1 MAQPLSSYDAL
12 AARLAGLYA
21 ALPQV
26 EAVALSGSRAGSAV
40 DAASDIDLYIYTRAE
55 IPLESRKAIVAACG
69 GASRASLGLTYW
81 GPGDEWYDAATG
93 IEVDANFFEAD
104 WMQGQLERVI
114 DRHEPALGY
123 TTCFWRTVRN
133 SRVYH
138 DPRGWFA
145 ALLDKAQAP
154 YPEALRRNIIAFN
167 HPTLRAIIPAY
178 QRQIEKAVQR
188 ADRVSVNHRLA
199 ALLAGYFDI
208 LFAVNRVLHPGEKR
222 LVQIAQA
229 ECPSLP
235 EGFPADLEA
244 VLAAAGAPGDDLPA
258 RLTRLLDRLD
268 AWLAQAG
275 LLPPGDVLQS

>member
-1 MAQPLSSYDAL
+1 MAQPLSSHETL

-55 IPLESRKAIVAACG
+55 IPLESRTAIVAACG

-81 GPGDEWYDAATG
+81 GPGDEWYDRATG

-114 DRHEPALGY
+114 DRCEPSLGY
-123 TTCFWRTVRN
+123 TTCFWRTVRS
-133 SRVYH
+133 SRVFY
-138 DPRGWFA
+138 DPHGWFA
-145 ALLDKAQAP
+145 ALQAKALAP
-154 YPEALRRNIIAFN
+154 YPEELRRNIITFN
-167 HPTLRAIIPAY
+167 HPVLREVIPAY
-178 QRQIEKAVQR
+178 QHQIEKAVQR
-188 ADRVSVNHRLA
+188 ADLVSVNHRLA
-199 ALLAGYFDI
+199 ALLASYFDI
-208 LFAVNRVLHPGEKR
+208 LFAMNRVLHPGEKR
-222 LVQIAQA
+222 LMAYALA

-235 EGFPADLEA
+235 EGMPADLEA
-244 VLAAAGAPGDDLPA
+244 VLRAAGAGDQVLLDC
-258 RLTRLLDRLD
+258 LTRLLDRLD

-275 LLPPGDVLQS
+275 LLPTGDVS

>member
-1 MAQPLSSYDAL
+1 MPQPFSSHDAL

-55 IPLESRKAIVAACG
+55 IPLESRQAIVEACG

-81 GPGDEWYDAATG
+81 GPGDEWYDRDTG

-114 DRHEPALGY
+114 DRHEPSLGY
-123 TTCFWRTVRN
+123 TTCFWRTMRN

-138 DPRGWFA
+138 DPRGWFP
-145 ALLDKAQAP
+145 ALQREARAS

-167 HPTLRAIIPAY
+167 HPVLRGIIPAY

-199 ALLAGYFDI
+199 ALLASYFDI
-208 LFAVNRVLHPGEKR
+208 LFAANRVLHPGEKR

-235 EGFPADLEA
+235 DGFPAGLEA
-244 VLAAAGAPGDDLPA
+244 VLAAAGAPEDDLPA

-275 LLPPGDVLQS
+275 LLPPGDVL

>member
-1 MAQPLSSYDAL
+1 MAHPRSSHDAL

-55 IPLESRKAIVAACG
+55 IPLESRKAIVSACG
-69 GASRASLGLTYW
+69 GASRASLGLAYW
-81 GPGDEWYDAATG
+81 GPGDEWYDRATG

-114 DRHEPALGY
+114 DRHEPSLGY

-133 SRVYH
+133 SRVFY

-145 ALLDKAQAP
+145 DLQARAGAA
-154 YPEALRRNIIAFN
+154 YPEELRRNIIAFN
-167 HPTLRAIIPAY
+167 HPVLRGVIPAY

-188 ADRVSVNHRLA
+188 ADLVSLNHRLA
-199 ALLAGYFDI
+199 ALLASYFDI

-229 ECPSLP
+229 ECASLP
-235 EGFPADLEA
+235 EDMPADLEA
-244 VLAAAGAPGDDLPA
+244 VLRAAGAPGDGLPVH
-258 RLTRLLDRLD
+258 LTRLLDHLD

-275 LLPPGDVLQS
+275 LLPDSDFS